1 MKNQK
6 RELKFF
12 TIAEYEQEQEY
23 LRRRHNEGWR
33 LLKVTLPGIYLFEA
47 CEAED
52 VIYQLDYHKEGLGSQ
67 DTYVKMFK
75 DCGWEYMFDF
85 FGYSYFRKREERMQG
100 DEEIFCDEASR
111 LDFIGRVF
119 KGRMIPLLVIFFL
132 VIIPQTILQLS
143 FLDSDPH
150 RGMLGLY
157 LVLFAVYAYIF
168 IRFGLQYR
176 KLKRQA
182 D

>member
-85 FGYSYFRKREERMQG
+85 SATAISERVHSVCRAMRKFFVMKPP
-100 DEEIFCDEASR
+100 ASISSAASSR
-111 LDFIGRVF
+111 
-119 KGRMIPLLVIFFL
+119 
-132 VIIPQTILQLS
+132 
-143 FLDSDPH
+143 
-150 RGMLGLY
+150 
-157 LVLFAVYAYIF
+157 AA
-168 IRFGLQYR
+168 
-176 KLKRQA
+176 
-182 D
+182 